1 MKFEVFKSYIIKM
14 KRLNVRKKALKV
26 INLLCRL
33 ELYLFIYLL
42 TRFFKSAWNKN
53 CISYI

>member
-1 MKFEVFKSYIIKM
+1 MKFEVFKSYIKM